1 MSTIATTKMSSK
13 GQVVIPESIRDQL
26 SLGPG
31 TQFVVLGQ
39 KDTVI
44 LKSIQAP
51 PLEEF
56 SNLRKNLQRQAKK
69 VKLKKA
75 DVTKAI
81 RKARKKK

>member
-1 MSTIATTKMSSK
+1 MNTLATTKMSSK

-26 SLGPG
+26 NLGPG

-44 LKSIQAP
+44 LKSIQPP

-56 SNLRKNLQRQAKK
+56 SELKKELRKQAKK
-69 VKLKKA
+69 AHLRKT

-81 RKARKKK
+81 HKSRKKK

>member
-56 SNLRKNLQRQAKK
+56 SNLRKNLRRQVKK
-69 VKLKKA
+69 IQLKKT